1 MDNIQPL
8 GCSVKIYVSDI
19 HRFGTDAVL
28 LADFARPKRSD
39 EACDLGTGCGIIP
52 MLWCRSDAPKSITAV
67 DIQPDAVEL
76 VQKSVELN
84 GLQGRV
90 TPLEHDLRQP
100 FEGHNARYTLVT
112 MNPPY
117 KTVTG
122 GVQSLERGRLIA
134 RHEVTCTMNDAAN
147 AASRLLKSGGRFC
160 VCHRPERLT
169 DVMSAMRENG
179 IEPKRLRLVC
189 QREGAQPNLILVEGK
204 KDSHSGI
211 VIEPNLFIEGEN
223 GEFSDEMKEIYK
235 EYNKA
240 KEQLK

>member
-8 GCSVKIYVSDI
+8 GCSVKIYVSDV

-28 LADFARPKRSD
+28 LAYFAAPKRSD

-52 MLWCRSDAPKSITAV
+52 MLWCRTDAPKKITAV

-76 VQKSVELN
+76 VRRSVALN
-84 GLQGRV
+84 GLEGRV
-90 TPLEHDLRQP
+90 EPIQHDLRIP
-100 FEGHNARYTLVT
+100 LNGHNGRYSLVT

-122 GVQSLERGRLIA
+122 GVQSLDKGRLMA
-134 RHEVTCTMNDAAN
+134 RHEVTCTMYDAAK
-147 AASRLLKSGGRFC
+147 AAARLLRSGGRFC
-160 VCHRPERLT
+160 VCHRPERLV
-169 DVMSAMRENG
+169 DVMCAMRENG

-189 QREGAQPNLILVEGK
+189 QRDGAQPNLILAEGK
-204 KDSHSGI
+204 KDSRSGI
-211 VIEPNLFIEGEN
+211 IVEPTLFIEGQN
-223 GEFSDEMKEIYK
+223 GEFSEEMKEIYR

-240 KEQLK
+240 KEQL